1 MICWRGTRP
10 AISPVPRDAR
20 RAVDTIIH
28 DRPLKDCL
36 PPHAMST
43 YSWILVASLG
53 GSVLSVAAAGI
64 YLLLPARV
72 RDHTLTYLIS
82 FAIGMLLG
90 AGFLHL
96 LPEALAQ
103 RSDNIQG
110 LMATALLAIMV
121 FFLLEKGL
129 IWRHHHHQEHGVAE
143 ACHEAPAG
151 TLILVGDAFHNFL
164 DGVLIATAFAADF
177 HLGVVT
183 SLAIIAHEIPQE
195 LGDFAILLHS
205 GYTPKRALLFNMLSS
220 LTMIA
225 GASLAWFSMALVA
238 GMIPYFLAFTAASFI
253 YIAVSDLM
261 PTLNS
266 KIGLRETV
274 IQIALIGLGLALNFF
289 VHI

>member
-1 MICWRGTRP
+1 MVRLAASRRMR
-10 AISPVPRDAR
+10 AAR
-20 RAVDTIIH
+20 YCVDTII
-28 DRPLKDCL
+28 DSRPSKDSL

-43 YSWILVASLG
+43 YFWIMLASLG
-53 GSVLSVAAAGI
+53 GSVLSAGAAGT
-64 YLLLPARV
+64 YLLLPAKV

-121 FFLLEKGL
+121 FFLLEKAL
-129 IWRHHHHQEHGVAE
+129 VWRHHHHQEHGAAE

-151 TLILVGDAFHNFL
+151 ALILVGDAFHNFL
-164 DGVLIATAFAADF
+164 DGVLIAASFAADF

-205 GYTPKRALLFNMLSS
+205 GYTPRRAFIFNMLSS

-225 GASLAWFSMALVA
+225 GATLAWFSMDLVA

-266 KIGLRETV
+266 KIGLRDTI
-274 IQIALIGLGLALNFF
+274 IQVALIGLGLALNFL
-289 VHI
+289 VHD